1 MNNPQPRGEGR
12 GPAAAA
18 RPPAQGS
25 DSAEARPP
33 AAGRGGGLAKAPQ
46 AQAAAWASNP
56 GNPPQYF
63 DLPEKD
69 GEMQPLVV
77 ARYLANSPI
86 AMVDQYVP
94 NLKRY
99 HAVAM
104 DVGLQDGL
112 LKGNRDLDQALTRLG
127 IAHTF
132 ETYEGNHTNRVQERF
147 AAKVLPFFSANLASY
162 GGK

>member
-1 MNNPQPRGEGR
+1 M
-12 GPAAAA
+12 
-18 RPPAQGS
+18 
-25 DSAEARPP
+25 
-33 AAGRGGGLAKAPQ
+33 AKAPQ

-112 LKGNRDLDQALTRLG
+112 LNGNR
-127 IAHTF
+127 
-132 ETYEGNHTNRVQERF
+132 
-147 AAKVLPFFSANLASY
+147 
-162 GGK
+162 